1 MRSYHNHEDG
11 FYITYRA
18 MGRALHQ
25 NPLLATLGRLFG
37 FWQCPLRAKYLPFDS
52 QP

>member
-11 FYITYRA
+11 FYVAYRA

-25 NPLLATLGRLFG
+25 SPLLAYFVEKPPCIAA
-37 FWQCPLRAKYLPFDS
+37 QAN
-52 QP
+52 